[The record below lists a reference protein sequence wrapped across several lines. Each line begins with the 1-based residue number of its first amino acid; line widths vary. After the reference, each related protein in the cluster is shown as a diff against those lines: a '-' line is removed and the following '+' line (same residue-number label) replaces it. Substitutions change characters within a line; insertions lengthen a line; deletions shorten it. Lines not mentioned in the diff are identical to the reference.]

1 MNDQPVK
8 SRSSRDAELEA
19 LRQKSLVG
27 TQRASLGS
35 AVLPEGMT
43 LDKWMMQQRNF
54 TEEERR
60 KRNDAAKF
68 LHSYRGKNVPVGT
81 TPPSKMTPNRLE
93 HIPPGPDEQQVTE
106 IPNADIKGIVAEFE
120 KITTAT
126 TTTTASPSRI
136 IASDSTRM
144 TSTTTAHDGGGAS
157 ESRGEQ
163 INTTNTMEENF
174 LEEEIQQDN
183 SKEIST
189 LYATRE
195 QQEDSSTAQLMI
207 LTDSPTIEEKEAAE
221 EEEAVESS
229 NLPNEEKEEEE
240 LSTADE
246 QGPVSSTN
254 EESWKVV
261 EDATLEQILPLD
273 EPTNTLREENKPRLP
288 LKNSREDPQAT
299 LTPQPQNNQ
308 IVTSDLQLGME
319 SIDTTTTTTPTAIND
334 YTTTID
340 HPILAPKQKDLS
352 PRDERF
358 TNNQNNNNNNIIMM
372 SRPTEEVNEGPR
384 HDDNNN
390 NQSTP
395 KVGSTKKVDVK
406 VLLAVHVKKADA
418 DAVLSGGKQSIL
430 DSVIHV
436 TENIVKK
443 TIASST
449 LLDATGTFYNPTFR
463 PTIDSVEADG
473 KFHDDLII
481 PSTLC
486 IWFIFF

>member
-1 MNDQPVK
+1 MFFFFFK
-8 SRSSRDAELEA
+8 SFLAA
-19 LRQKSLVG
+19 
-27 TQRASLGS
+27 
-35 AVLPEGMT
+35 LPEGMT
-43 LDKWMMQQRNF
+43 LDKWMMHQRSF

-81 TPPSKMTPNRLE
+81 APPSKMTPNRME
-93 HIPPGPDEQQVTE
+93 HIPPGPDEQLVTE
-106 IPNADIKGIVAEFE
+106 IPNTDIKGIVAEFE

-126 TTTTASPSRI
+126 TTTNTSPSRI

-144 TSTTTAHDGGGAS
+144 ASTTTVHDGEGAR

-163 INTTNTMEENF
+163 LNTTDTMEGNF
-174 LEEEIQQDN
+174 LGEGIQQDN
-183 SKEIST
+183 TQEIPT

-207 LTDSPTIEEKEAAE
+207 LTEAPPTEEKEAIAE
-221 EEEAVESS
+221 EKAVESS
-229 NLPNEEKEEEE
+229 SMLEEKEEEE

-246 QGPVSSTN
+246 QGLVSSTN
-254 EESWKVV
+254 EESCKVV
-261 EDATLEQILPLD
+261 GDPALEQILPLD
-273 EPTNTLREENKPRLP
+273 EPTNTLREESKPQLP
-288 LKNSREDPQAT
+288 LKTSRKDPQAT

-308 IVTSDLQLGME
+308 IVSSDLQLGID
-319 SIDTTTTTTPTAIND
+319 SIDTTTTTPPTAIND
-334 YTTTID
+334 YTTKID
-340 HPILAPKQKDLS
+340 HPMLAPKQKDLS
-352 PRDERF
+352 PHDERS
-358 TNNQNNNNNNIIMM
+358 TNNQNNNSNNIMMM

-384 HDDNNN
+384 HDNYK

-473 KFHDDLII
+473 KFNNDLIKPRI
-481 PSTLC
+481 L
-486 IWFIFF
+486 